1 MDISLSPYDYPDLEC
16 FWPTLFR
23 KNETGLPC
31 NVWVVENHKKSEH
44 EANYYFFI
52 QKNQEV
58 PAYLED
64 AIPLFVSKQGFLTFN
79 SHLTDEDRRIVIE
92 QMDFIDF
99 LLSLHDI
106 WQAANDFTSKVCLA
120 ARIDIDDIFK
130 EFKYEHA

>member
-1 MDISLSPYDYPDLEC
+1 LTASGLH
-16 FWPTLFR
+16 FFA
-23 KNETGLPC
+23 KGHTGLPC
-31 NVWVVENHKKSEH
+31 NVWVVENHQRTEQD
-44 EANYYFFI
+44 ANYYFFI
-52 QKNQEV
+52 QKNQED

-79 SHLTDEDRRIVIE
+79 SHLTDEDRHIVIH
-92 QMDFIDF
+92 QMKFIDF

-120 ARIDIDDIFK
+120 SRIDIENIFE